1 MKIVYSWLKDFVDID
16 VPVEELADSLTA
28 AGLEVASFSTYKIP
42 AGVRVASVVETQ
54 KHPNADKLTLC
65 KVDTGSE
72 ILDVVCGAPNVRAG
86 LRVALATIGTVIAP
100 DFIIKKSKIR
110 GAESFGMLCSE
121 RELGLSDSHD
131 GIMELPEN
139 FKLGDEL
146 SVYYPD
152 DAVIEIEITPDRG
165 DCLSMIGVAREVVAR
180 YGLPMKNTVPQ
191 VIESETESVDQFIT
205 IENNAP
211 EQCPRYCGKFIKGV
225 KIQPSPY
232 WMQRRLTLAG
242 IRPINNVVDVTN
254 YILLHFGQPMHSFDY
269 SRIDGAKIV
278 INHAENGQKF
288 ATLDS
293 VERNLISSD
302 LLICDNTK
310 PVALAGVMGGADSQ
324 ILDTTTDVFLE
335 CAFFDPVTVRKT
347 SKRLGLSTDSSYR
360 FERGVDPDSGLIS
373 AIEYAAE
380 LIRQT
385 AGGTIAKGRIDHYP
399 SPFSPRKIVI
409 RPKKASKILGMQVS
423 GEQVRSFM
431 LSLGIKCSGDL
442 EELDCEIPLF
452 RHDLTIEED
461 LIEEVGRLYGYDN
474 IIPSETA
481 VISLN
486 TPLPLVEK
494 VTDTIREALAFSGL
508 REIVTNSMTSQKFHD
523 LLTPKIKPVA
533 MLNPLNPDMAIM
545 RATLSGSMLSVL
557 SYNINHKNT
566 DNRFFEIGKIF
577 SCNDSGEF
585 VERTVLGIMIQG
597 NFIEKTWNVPSM
609 PSDFY
614 VLKGIIEA
622 FCTHTGIGTTTLS
635 KPAELSE
642 SFGIEQAKI
651 ENEQIKG
658 VMGRIS
664 DRVCTAFDLKTT
676 VFYAEIDITE
686 LITTPS
692 KLTRYHSLPKFPAAE
707 RDFSFVIPDAISV
720 SLICSEIF
728 SVSPLIEDVY
738 PFDVYK
744 GDKIGPGLKSVTFS
758 VKIRSAE
765 KTLNDKETEAICSS
779 IISVLREKYNIT
791 LRT

>member
-28 AGLEVASFSTYKIP
+28 AGLEVASVSTYKVP
-42 AGVRVASVVETQ
+42 SGVRVASVVETQ

-72 ILDVVCGAPNVRAG
+72 ILDIVCGAPNVRAG

-121 RELGLSDSHD
+121 RELSLSDSHE

-139 FKLGDEL
+139 FKMGDEL

-180 YGLPMKNTVPQ
+180 YGLPMKNTVPP
-191 VIESETESVDQFIT
+191 VIESETESVSQFIT
-205 IENNAP
+205 IENQAP

-232 WMQRRLTLAG
+232 WMQRRLKLAG
-242 IRPINNVVDVTN
+242 VRPINNVVDVTN

-269 SRIDGAKIV
+269 SRINGAKIV
-278 INHAENGQKF
+278 IKHAENGQKF
-288 ATLDS
+288 STLDS

-302 LLICDNTK
+302 LLICDSTR
-310 PVALAGVMGGADSQ
+310 PVALAGVMGGEDSQ

-385 AGGTIAKGRIDHYP
+385 AGGTIAKGTIDHYP
-399 SPFSPRKIVI
+399 VPFSPRKIII

-442 EELDCEIPLF
+442 EALECEVPLF

-474 IIPSETA
+474 ITPSETA

-494 VTDTIREALAFSGL
+494 ITDTIREALAFSGL

-523 LLTPKIKPVA
+523 LLTPNIKPVV
-533 MLNPLNPDMAIM
+533 MLNPLNPDMAMM
-545 RATLSGSMLSVL
+545 RTTLSGSMLSVL

-577 SCNDSGEF
+577 SCNDNGEYI
-585 VERTVLGIMIQG
+585 ERTVLGIMIQG
-597 NFIEKTWNVPSM
+597 NFIEKTWNM
-609 PSDFY
+609 PSTPTDFY

-622 FCTHTGIGTTTLS
+622 FSTHTGIGKVSFS
-635 KPAELSE
+635 KPVELSDT
-642 SFGIEQAKI
+642 FGIEQAKI

-676 VFYAEIDITE
+676 VFYAEIDITD
-686 LITTPS
+686 LINTPS

-744 GDKIGPGLKSVTFS
+744 GEKIGPGLKSVTFS

>member
-28 AGLEVASFSTYKIP
+28 AGLEVASFSKYKVP
-42 AGVRVASVVETQ
+42 AGVRVASVLETQ

-65 KVDTGSE
+65 KVDTGTE
-72 ILDVVCGAPNVRAG
+72 VLNIVCGAPNVRAG
-86 LRVALATIGTVIAP
+86 LRVALATIGTAIAP

-121 RELGLSDSHD
+121 RELGLSDSHE
-131 GIMELPEN
+131 GIMELPET

-180 YGLPMKNTVPQ
+180 YGLVLKNTVPP
-191 VIESETESVDQFIT
+191 VVENDTENVNQFISV
-205 IENNAP
+205 ENQAP
-211 EQCPRYCGKFIKGV
+211 EQCPRYCGKFVKGV

-232 WMQRRLTLAG
+232 WMQRRLKLAG

-269 SRIDGAKIV
+269 SRIDGAKI
-278 INHAENGQKF
+278 ILKHAENGQKF
-288 ATLDS
+288 STLDS
-293 VERNLISSD
+293 VERNLIGSD

-360 FERGVDPDSGLIS
+360 FERGVDPDSGLIN

-399 SPFSPRKIVI
+399 SPFSPRKIII
-409 RPKKASKILGMQVS
+409 RPKKASKILGMHVS

-442 EELDCEIPLF
+442 EALECEVPLF

-494 VTDTIREALAFSGL
+494 ITDTIREALAFSGL
-508 REIVTNSMTSQKFHD
+508 REILTNSMTSQKLHE
-523 LLTPKIKPVA
+523 LLTPNAKPIV
-533 MLNPLNPDMAIM
+533 MLNPLNPDMAMM
-545 RATLSGSMLSVL
+545 RTTLSGSMLGVL

-577 SCNDSGEF
+577 SCSASGEF
-585 VERTVLGIMIQG
+585 VERTALGIIIQG
-597 NFIEKTWNVPSM
+597 NFIEKTWNVPST
-609 PSDFY
+609 PVDFY

-622 FCTHTGIGTTTLS
+622 FSTHTGIGKIVFS
-635 KPAELSE
+635 KPVELSDT
-642 SFGIEQAKI
+642 FGIEQATI

-676 VFYAEIDITE
+676 VFYAEIDITD
-686 LITTPS
+686 LINTPS

-707 RDFSFVIPDAISV
+707 RDFSFVIPDHVSV

-744 GDKIGPGLKSVTFS
+744 GEKIGPGLKSVTFS
-758 VKIRSAE
+758 VNIRSSE
-765 KTLNDKETEAICSS
+765 KTLNDKETEAVCSS
-779 IISVLREKYNIT
+779 IISILREKYNIT
-791 LRT
+791 L